1 MKRSRLS
8 DRTRRRD
15 RVGSKLARLE
25 QLESRSMLAAA
36 GLFVC
41 PAAPPAAANVAAA
54 LVSSAPQ
61 VAAATTVTI
70 PGAPTGVA
78 ATPGDG
84 RVTLTWTPPTDAGG
98 ATRLYYTIQF
108 SADAGTTWTTAWQRP
123 SNTSAVVPFLTNGT
137 SYVFRVAACNRAG
150 QGAFSDPS
158 TAVAPVGV
166 TLPGAPTNVQAVAG
180 NGRVSLT
187 WTAPTN
193 TGGAPRLGYIV
204 QLSTDGGTNWR
215 TVNLR
220 FDRASAVIPLLTN
233 GKSYTFRVAAFNK
246 AGQGAFSDPS
256 SAVTPTAPPVTP
268 AVVKLQ
274 T

>member
-1 MKRSRLS
+1 
-8 DRTRRRD
+8 
-15 RVGSKLARLE
+15 
-25 QLESRSMLAAA
+25 MLAAA
-36 GLFVC
+36 DLFNC
-41 PAAPPAAANVAAA
+41 PVTPPAAVTTVAGIV
-54 LVSSAPQ
+54 LSAPKGA
-61 VAAATTVTI
+61 VSAAATTVTI

-123 SNTSAVVPFLTNGT
+123 STTSAVVPFLTNGT
-137 SYVFRVAACNRAG
+137 SYVFRVAAFNRAG

-187 WTAPTN
+187 WTAPAN
-193 TGGAPRLGYIV
+193 TGGAPRLGYLV
-204 QLSTDGGTNWR
+204 QLSTDGGTTWK
-215 TVNLR
+215 TVNCR
-220 FDRASAVIPLLTN
+220 FDRTSAVIPFLTN

-274 T
+274 THGRV